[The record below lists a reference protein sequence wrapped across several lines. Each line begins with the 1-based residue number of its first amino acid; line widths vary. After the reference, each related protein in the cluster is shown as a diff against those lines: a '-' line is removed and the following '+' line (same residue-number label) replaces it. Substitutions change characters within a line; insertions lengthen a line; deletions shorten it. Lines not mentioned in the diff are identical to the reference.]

1 MRRSAWRS
9 SWRFSPASAPRSS
22 RRAEAHNTP
31 PKWRAKSERHG
42 HIRIWTI
49 HYRAHTG
56 VARRATIVLPA
67 WYSRHN
73 HPRIPLVIS
82 PHGRGISGRRNAL
95 LFAGL
100 PAVGGFAVISPDG
113 QGRMLENY
121 SWGSPGR
128 SRTSRGCRRSRG
140 ARCRGCGST
149 APDLRLRRQHG
160 RAGDAAAP
168 RAASELLAGAAAF
181 DAVTDFARQYRSF
194 PRLACSRACQ
204 KRLGRA
210 PSAAACRRS
219 HGSRSADRPQARRGA
234 FAARSPL
241 AYVRRIATRACRC
254 SSGGATSTGSS
265 SASAARPATSS
276 CGLRQT
282 NRARPVMAFRG
293 MWRHSAEMR
302 DHSRLPL
309 ALATFHLPAGA
320 VPGTHDRP
328 ARRAAAGLDLQAGG
342 RPATQAGGDE
352 GRRDRYSF
360 VAADVPRTCPA
371 ASRARTLT

>member
-1 MRRSAWRS
+1 MRRSTVALVL
-9 SWRFSPASAPRSS
+9 ALLAC
-22 RRAEAHNTP
+22 AGAAAAHAARKHNHTP
-31 PKWRAKSERHG
+31 PKWRVKSERHG
-42 HIRIWTI
+42 HIRVWTI

-121 SWGSPGR
+121 SWGSPGQIEDLAR
-128 SRTSRGCRRSRG
+128 MPEIARRALPWLRIDQHRIYAFGGSMG
-140 ARCRGCGST
+140 GQETLLLLARH
-149 APDLRLRRQHG
+149 PK
-160 RAGDAAAP
+160 
-168 RAASELLAGAAAF
+168 LLAGAAAF

-204 KRLGRA
+204 KRWVGPVGRSLQALARIEVGGSPQGA
-210 PSAAACRRS
+210 P
-219 HGSRSADRPQARRGA
+219 GA

-241 AYVRRIATRACRC
+241 AYVRRIANSCVPLQLWWSNVDRIVIGQRRQ
-254 SSGGATSTGSS
+254 TGHFFV
-265 SASAARPATSS
+265 R
-276 CGLRQT
+276 LRQT
-282 NRARPVMAFRG
+282 NPSAPVMAFRG

-309 ALATFHLPAGA
+309 ALATFHLLPVQYLSRTTGLHV
-320 VPGTHDRP
+320 VPPPDSTCRRVAASP
-328 ARRAAAGLDLQAGG
+328 RKRAATKAAGT
-342 RPATQAGGDE
+342 ATA
-352 GRRDRYSF
+352 SS
-360 VAADVPRTCPA
+360 PRT
-371 ASRARTLT
+371 SRGRAQRRPGRAP